1 MEESRIT
8 HQLNFQ
14 EFLILTYNLGN
25 LYAQMKLKTLN
36 NELVVLFLNV
46 LFVPKP
52 LNASLVG
59 KNFLS
64 RNGWNRLPRNELRS
78 LEDSSV

>member
-1 MEESRIT
+1 
-8 HQLNFQ
+8 
-14 EFLILTYNLGN
+14 
-25 LYAQMKLKTLN
+25 MKLMTLN
-36 NELVVLFLNV
+36 NGLIVIFLNV

-64 RNGWNRLPRNELRS
+64 RNG
-78 LEDSSV
+78 